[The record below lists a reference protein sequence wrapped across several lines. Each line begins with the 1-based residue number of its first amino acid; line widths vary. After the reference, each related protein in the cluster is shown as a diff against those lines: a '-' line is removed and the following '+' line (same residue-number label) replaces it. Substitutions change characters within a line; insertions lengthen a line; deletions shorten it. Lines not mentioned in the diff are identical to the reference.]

1 MDNSINLSVTPVQ
14 AILALAFQVW
24 MIVFPILLIRKINY
38 LTDLLH
44 EHLDEHPKRYPQRL
58 KFKFPSFTRTRIAWC
73 LINRQGFW

>member
-1 MDNSINLSVTPVQ
+1 MENTINLSVTPFQ

-44 EHLDEHPKRYPQRL
+44 EHLDEPKPDS
-58 KFKFPSFTRTRIAWC
+58 P
-73 LINRQGFW
+73 

>member
-1 MDNSINLSVTPVQ
+1 MDNTINLSVTPFQ

-44 EHLDEHPKRYPQRL
+44 EHLDGHKPESP
-58 KFKFPSFTRTRIAWC
+58 
-73 LINRQGFW
+73 

>member
-1 MDNSINLSVTPVQ
+1 MENSINLSVTPVQ

-44 EHLDEHPKRYPQRL
+44 DHLDEDKPNTSNP
-58 KFKFPSFTRTRIAWC
+58 
-73 LINRQGFW
+73 